1 MIDPAP
7 TRTPIP
13 TPDPRPDGAGG
24 GAGVKNLISVGVG
37 RGRNWK
43 KIRKSG
49 WGGAGTGKKIEN
61 RSGGFRMSITTTYS
75 FIANT
80 RCLST
85 NPTKIEAFYAH
96 LGLNLLAFQA
106 IYTKIG

>member
-1 MIDPAP
+1 MIDPICIPLWVVIDPAP

-49 WGGAGTGKKIEN
+49 WGGAGTGKKFGN
-61 RSGGFRMSITTTYS
+61 RGGALQISIYEDS
-75 FIANT
+75 
-80 RCLST
+80 
-85 NPTKIEAFYAH
+85 Y
-96 LGLNLLAFQA
+96 
-106 IYTKIG
+106 IGQP